1 MKNSGNIEFKTD
13 NRGLFEYSLTSMN
26 NFGMRFDQVW
36 LDLHQSE
43 DLEDNVMTEYEEKF
57 SKKGPIYKLKAHFKR
72 EGENE

>member
-1 MKNSGNIEFKTD
+1 
-13 NRGLFEYSLTSMN
+13 MN